1 MPEISFLLPVYN
13 GARFLAETLDSLLV
27 QDHPDFDIVIVDD
40 GSTDAT
46 PEIIERFRDPRI
58 RTIRREN
65 GGLVEALNHGL
76 GMLDCAFVA
85 RIDADDLC
93 APDRLTRQRDFI
105 DFTGASAVSS
115 RSLHIDEVGNVLG
128 VAGSYGIF
136 NARADWLPAIEPY
149 LPHPFLLA
157 RLDVLREIGGY
168 RHAHLAEDAD
178 LCWRLADAVPIA
190 VQGEVLGR
198 YRLHTNSVSAR
209 SLRAGRVQAYYSQI
223 AALNT
228 RRRRAGV
235 PELPYAPDLADAMER
250 GDDWHQLFA
259 TYADQLDPDEKRHIR
274 AASLLK
280 LLDLA
285 SWRRYAP
292 LAEDISAAADAL
304 RQIREIDPQNRAEA
318 ERLIESSMA
327 KIPDRQERRGLGTL
341 LGTLLNRR

>member
-13 GARFLAETLDSLLV
+13 GARFLAETLDSLLA

-46 PEIIERFRDPRI
+46 PEIIAQFPDPRI
-58 RTIRREN
+58 RTIRQDN
-65 GGLVEALNHGL
+65 AGLVEALNTGL
-76 GMLDCAFVA
+76 GVLDCTFVA

-105 DFTGASAVSS
+105 DFTGAAAVSS
-115 RSLHIDEVGNVLG
+115 RSLHIDEVGNILG

-149 LPHPFLLA
+149 LPHPFMFA
-157 RLDVLREIGGY
+157 RLDILRGIGGY
-168 RHAHLAEDAD
+168 RQAHLAEDAD
-178 LCWRLADAVPIA
+178 LCWRLAEDHPIA

-223 AALNT
+223 AALNL
-228 RRRRAGV
+228 RRRRAGQ
-235 PELPYAPDLADAMER
+235 PELAYTLSMAEAMAR
-250 GDDWHQLFA
+250 GDDWTALFA
-259 TYADQLDPDEKRHIR
+259 IYADHMSHEEALAVR
-274 AASLLK
+274 AGSLLK

-292 LAEDISAAADAL
+292 LAEDISTAVDAL
-304 RQIREIDPQNRAEA
+304 RQVREIDPQNRIEA
-318 ERLIESSMA
+318 ERLIESSLA
-327 KIPDRQERRGLGTL
+327 KIPDRQERRGLGAL